1 MSLAVAGFPNMFF
14 MCGPGTVF
22 ANGSLLAGIEA
33 NSNYIVQ
40 AM

>member
-1 MSLAVAGFPNMFF
+1 MSLAEAGFPNVFF

-22 ANGSLLAGIEA
+22 ANGSLLAGIEGNA
-33 NSNYIVQ
+33 NYIVE